1 MPKLDI
7 DILLENNPHLDK
19 EAVKRRL
26 QMIEEAGGVVR
37 RPTKQWPVSPYGRQ
51 KRGDARWGGER
62 VRSHPKRI
70 SN

>member
-7 DILLENNPHLDK
+7 DALLEKNPHLDR

-26 QMIEEAGGVVR
+26 RIIDEGGVGR
-37 RPTKQWPVSPYGRQ
+37 NPTKQRPVSPYGRQ
-51 KRGDARWGGER
+51 KRGDDRWWGGS

-70 SN
+70 SK